1 MQYEDSVNDSRQYL
15 RLALEQIG
23 KYELPTDPLNYCIW
37 YEYASG
43 KNKDLINAIDT
54 SLGDKKSMKNGF
66 IQKMYDEYISDR
78 REKLNNLV
86 RGELKKILNEVV
98 SSVSTTNLQ
107 YSEAGTYLEDINDT
121 LVDSLPQK
129 KVQQIVQTLKQE
141 VQNLEATATSF
152 KSKLDQAT
160 AEINNLKSKLEQYRE
175 ESFKDPLTGID
186 NRRGFDKNLRHAI
199 ETSGTKG
206 TSLCLIMSDIDHF
219 KEINDNN
226 GHLVGDN
233 VLKVVAAKMKE
244 TVKGRDLI
252 ARIGGEEF
260 AIILPD
266 TPFNGAMMLANDL
279 RLTFETLDLKKKS
292 TGESLGRITLSFG
305 VTNYIQGESPEQF
318 IHRADEALYQSKN
331 SGRNRVT
338 GKES

>member
-1 MQYEDSVNDSRQYL
+1 MQYEDSVDDSRQYL

-43 KNKDLINAIDT
+43 KNKDLKAAIDT
-54 SLGDKKSMKNGF
+54 SLGDKTSMKNGF
-66 IQKMYDEYISDR
+66 SQKMYDEYISGR
-78 REKLNNLV
+78 REKLNSLV
-86 RGELKKILNEVV
+86 RDELKKILNEVV

-107 YSEAGTYLEDINDT
+107 YSETGTHLEDINDT
-121 LVDSLPQK
+121 LVDGLPQN
-129 KVQQIVQTLKQE
+129 KVRQIVQTLKQE
-141 VQNLEATATSF
+141 VQNLETTATSF

-175 ESFKDPLTGID
+175 ESFKDPLTKID
-186 NRRGFDKNLRHAI
+186 NRRGFDKNLKHAM
-199 ETSGTKG
+199 ETSQTKG
-206 TSLCLIMSDIDHF
+206 ASLCLIMADIDHF
-219 KEINDNN
+219 KKINDTN

-266 TPFNGAMMLANDL
+266 TPFKGAMMLANDL
-279 RLTFETLDLKKKS
+279 RHIFEGLDLKKKS
-292 TGESLGRITLSFG
+292 TGESLGKITLSFG
-305 VTNYIQGESPEQF
+305 VTKYIQDESPEQF
-318 IHRADEALYQSKN
+318 IQRADEALYQSKN
-331 SGRNRVT
+331 TGRNRVS
-338 GKES
+338 GKDA